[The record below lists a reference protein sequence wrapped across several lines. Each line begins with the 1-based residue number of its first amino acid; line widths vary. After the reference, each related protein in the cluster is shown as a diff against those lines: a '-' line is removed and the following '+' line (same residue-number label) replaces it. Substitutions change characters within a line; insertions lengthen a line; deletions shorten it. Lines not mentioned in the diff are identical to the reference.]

1 MNETAPSVGVLLVT
15 HGRLG
20 RFFLDTLGDMLQG
33 ELRLA
38 VEVLEVRRVQDTE
51 LLTRDG
57 QRMIDRLDSGSGVL
71 VLTDA
76 FGSTPSNI
84 ATRLAAPGRT
94 RVLAGLNLPM
104 LVRVFNYPHLA
115 LDALAEAAVE
125 GGRRGIMYCC
135 GDRDGA

>member
-1 MNETAPSVGVLLVT
+1 MIDTASRVGVLLVT

-20 RFFLDTLGDMLQG
+20 RFFLDTLGDMLQDA
-33 ELRLA
+33 LKLP

-57 QRMIDRLDSGSGVL
+57 QRMIERLDSGSGVL

-84 ATRLAAPGRT
+84 ATRLSTAGRT

-104 LVRVFNYPHLA
+104 LVRVFNYPHLD
-115 LDALAEAAVE
+115 LDALADAAVQ
-125 GGRRGIMYCC
+125 GGRRGIMFCS
-135 GDRDGA
+135 GEQDGA

>member
-1 MNETAPSVGVLLVT
+1 MTETAARVGVLLVT

-20 RFFLDTLGDMLQG
+20 RFFLDTLGDML
-33 ELRLA
+33 ESALTLSA
-38 VEVLEVRRVQDTE
+38 EVLEVRRVQDTE

-57 QRMIDRLDSGSGVL
+57 QRMIERLDSGRGVL

-84 ATRLAAPGRT
+84 ATRLAEPGRT

-104 LVRVFNYPHLA
+104 LVRVFNYPHLD
-115 LDALAEAAVE
+115 LDALADAAVE
-125 GGRRGIMYCC
+125 GGRRGIMFCSREH
-135 GDRDGA
+135 GGA

>member
-1 MNETAPSVGVLLVT
+1 MSAAAPVGVLLVT

-20 RFFLDTLGDMLQG
+20 RFFLDTLGDMLG
-33 ELRLA
+33 ELSLP

-57 QRMIDRLDSGSGVL
+57 QRMIERLDTGNGVL

-84 ATRLAAPGRT
+84 AAHLFEPGRT

-104 LVRVFNYPHLA
+104 LVRVFNYPTLP
-115 LDALAEAAVE
+115 LDQLAEAAVE
-125 GGRRGIMYCC
+125 GGRRGIVFCAE
-135 GDRDGA
+135 DASRA

>member
-1 MNETAPSVGVLLVT
+1 MSAAAPVGVLLVT

-20 RFFLDTLGDMLQG
+20 RFFLDTLGDMLG
-33 ELRLA
+33 ELSLP
-38 VEVLEVRRVQDTE
+38 VEVLEVRRVQDPG

-57 QRMIDRLDSGSGVL
+57 RRMIERLDAGSGVL

-76 FGSTPSNI
+76 LGSTPSNI
-84 ATRLAAPGRT
+84 AAHLFEPGRT

-104 LVRVFNYPHLA
+104 LVRVFNYPALD

-125 GGRRGIMYCC
+125 GGRRGIIFCPEEA
-135 GDRDGA
+135 GSA